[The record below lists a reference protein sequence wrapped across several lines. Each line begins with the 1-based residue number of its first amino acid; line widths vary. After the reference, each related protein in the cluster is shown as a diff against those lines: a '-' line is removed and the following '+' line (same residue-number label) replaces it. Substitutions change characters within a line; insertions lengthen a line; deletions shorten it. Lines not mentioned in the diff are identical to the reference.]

1 MWKNYLKIALRHLG
15 RQKGYAL
22 LNVAGLAVGIACCLL
37 IGLFVRHETSF
48 DRFHEHADRIYR
60 VVQEQRFGTVQQV
73 AVVSGPMAP
82 ALEAGLPEVEHAVRF
97 FLRDGVLYRDDEP
110 TVEAEVYF
118 TDPAVFDV
126 FSFPLLRGD
135 PDRVLAEP
143 NTVVLTAELAAS
155 VFGDED
161 PVGRVVRF
169 RDEDFRVTGVMADVP
184 PTSHFR
190 FDALASYATRQ
201 EAWLENWGTNTLWTF
216 VLLREGATR
225 EATEARLQ
233 ALAAAHRGEEG
244 VEGITY
250 YLQPLTDIHFRTDM
264 VAENAVVGD
273 VAVVYVFAAIALF
286 ILLIASINYV
296 NLATARSM
304 QRMREIGVRKAL
316 GARRTQLVRQFLGES
331 LLMAGAALV
340 AGAALAALMLPLFN
354 RLLELELSFGAVPLA
369 AAFGALAALFLL
381 LGLLA
386 GVYPALHLSR
396 FRPVA
401 VLKGTLPALSG
412 GAGFR
417 RVLVVFQFTIS
428 VVLLAAVGVA
438 YQQFRF
444 VQRTHLGFDK
454 EHLVTLEVGGVE
466 ETERL
471 RREVAAL
478 PQVVQAAASA
488 RPLGSFF
495 PQTTM
500 YAEGASE
507 QENLL
512 ISMLYVDPDFA
523 GAAGIEVAAGRGF
536 AWGRASDSTGTVVLN
551 ETAARA
557 FGWPSAEAAVGRR
570 ILDGEEAYEV
580 IGVVR
585 DFHFASLHQPIEPLM
600 LLWHPD
606 AMAAVTARVLPG
618 DVPDALAALEAAW
631 TRVLPDRP
639 FDYTFVDE
647 QLDKRY
653 EGDRKLGWLFGVFA
667 LLAIGIA
674 CLGLFGLAAYTAE
687 RRTKEIGVRKVLG
700 ASTASLAGLLSMEFL
715 RLVLVASVLAVP
727 VAYLAVDRWLEGFAY
742 RVDLGPGVF
751 AAAGAAVLLIALAT
765 VAGQALRAAAADP
778 VKALRYE

>member
-1 MWKNYLKIALRHLG
+1 
-15 RQKGYAL
+15 
-22 LNVAGLAVGIACCLL
+22 
-37 IGLFVRHETSF
+37 
-48 DRFHEHADRIYR
+48 
-60 VVQEQRFGTVQQV
+60 
-73 AVVSGPMAP
+73 
-82 ALEAGLPEVEHAVRF
+82 
-97 FLRDGVLYRDDEP
+97 
-110 TVEAEVYF
+110 
-118 TDPAVFDV
+118 
-126 FSFPLLRGD
+126 
-135 PDRVLAEP
+135 
-143 NTVVLTAELAAS
+143 
-155 VFGDED
+155 
-161 PVGRVVRF
+161 
-169 RDEDFRVTGVMADVP
+169 
-184 PTSHFR
+184 
-190 FDALASYATRQ
+190 
-201 EAWLENWGTNTLWTF
+201 
-216 VLLREGATR
+216 
-225 EATEARLQ
+225 
-233 ALAAAHRGEEG
+233 
-244 VEGITY
+244 
-250 YLQPLTDIHFRTDM
+250 
-264 VAENAVVGD
+264 
-273 VAVVYVFAAIALF
+273 
-286 ILLIASINYV
+286 INYV

-585 DFHFASLHQPIEPLM
+585 DFHFASLHQPIEPPM

-667 LLAIGIA
+667 LLA
-674 CLGLFGLAAYTAE
+674 
-687 RRTKEIGVRKVLG
+687 
-700 ASTASLAGLLSMEFL
+700 
-715 RLVLVASVLAVP
+715 
-727 VAYLAVDRWLEGFAY
+727 
-742 RVDLGPGVF
+742 
-751 AAAGAAVLLIALAT
+751 
-765 VAGQALRAAAADP
+765 
-778 VKALRYE
+778 